1 MHCLSA
7 TSLDQ
12 IKSCSEAQASHDFIE
27 RKTCK
32 GTSVFECYPV
42 VHSSSLL
49 VHSANR
55 HSSALYRQSFCF
67 PLSHESAHRKY
78 EARSANRGKE
88 KGRQSRGGSNQQPEC
103 SNGGNGVQDSL
114 ILRHQSPRID
124 LSMPLCVLG
133 LTRIKSGREERSCL
147 RAASV
152 CNGCRHVSITTL
164 TKLLPLLLMM
174 VAVQTI

>member
-1 MHCLSA
+1 M
-7 TSLDQ
+7 
-12 IKSCSEAQASHDFIE
+12 
-27 RKTCK
+27 
-32 GTSVFECYPV
+32 FECYPV
-42 VHSSSLL
+42 VHSSPLL

-103 SNGGNGVQDSL
+103 SNGVQDSL
-114 ILRHQSPRID
+114 IRCLRHQSPRID
-124 LSMPLCVLG
+124 LSVPLCVLG
-133 LTRIKSGREERSCL
+133 LTRIKSGREGRSCL

-152 CNGCRHVSITTL
+152 CNGHCHVSITTL